1 MNRLNPLYIIALA
14 LFVAFFSLVKLQN
27 VKTEIQQT
35 QKSVDE
41 KVKIAKELG
50 SLKKVYSDKTKI
62 KHALEKIL
70 RYSTIQKANIS
81 KEYRKSGV
89 TLKVESINLVALNA
103 LMGKLLNGSF
113 AIEKLNVKR
122 LSDKKA
128 TLEVGIKW

>member
-62 KHALEKIL
+62 KRALEKIL